1 LFTIIDLKK
10 NIYVIKM
17 AFKINTA
24 HKLAER
30 YTKPSTK
37 KAPSSDLLSSEDYL
51 LFNLPENSAGG
62 SAAAAAAPPKPR
74 KGGNYIHPINGAQA
88 DYY

>member
-1 LFTIIDLKK
+1 
-10 NIYVIKM
+10 M
-17 AFKINTA
+17 SFKINTA

-30 YTKPSTK
+30 YSKPSTSK

-62 SAAAAAAPPKPR
+62 VAAAAAPPKPR
-74 KGGNYIHPINGAQA
+74 KGGNYIRPINGAQA

>member
-1 LFTIIDLKK
+1 
-10 NIYVIKM
+10 M
-17 AFKINTA
+17 SFKINTA

-30 YTKPSTK
+30 YSKPSTAK

-74 KGGNYIHPINGAQA
+74 KGGNYIRPINGAQA